1 MLLYQ
6 AKLFLFSSEITQ
18 LRKIDYQ
25 LIVRK
30 EKIKAVAAVLVVVE
44 ELLANLNAVQ
54 LLVLLVE
61 DQQQNR
67 IFFYF
72 C

>member
-30 EKIKAVAAVLVVVE
+30 EKIKAVRQRKN
-44 ELLANLNAVQ
+44 LLFL
-54 LLVLLVE
+54 
-61 DQQQNR
+61 R
-67 IFFYF
+67 
-72 C
+72 